1 MATNALSFYSGKR
14 VFVTGHTGFK
24 GSWLCRMLQ
33 CAGAE
38 LTGYALDPPTEP
50 SLFREAKI
58 AQGMRSVIGDV
69 RDADHLFRVFDE
81 TAPEVV
87 FHLAAQPLV
96 RRGYRLPVET
106 FEINLMGTVNVL
118 QCLRRSNQ
126 PVSAVIVTTDKVYR
140 NRECDIG
147 YNERDEL
154 GGSDPYAGS
163 KACAE
168 IACNVWRESYLAQTE
183 IAMST
188 VRAGNVIGGGDFA
201 AMRIIPD
208 CVRAALANRTIS
220 IRNPR
225 SIRPYQ
231 HVLEALFAY
240 LILAARQ
247 VVDPSIVGC
256 YNVGPDTQNCMRTS
270 DLVDIFCRIWG
281 GGLSWATCEDDGPAE
296 TGVLQLDSSKA
307 KEMLGWRPSWNV
319 AQAVERV
326 VEWTR
331 VWQAG
336 EDVARCMDAQA
347 RSWMQSF
354 EANEERTC
362 SRI

>member
-1 MATNALSFYSGKR
+1 MEAVVEERVSAWPQSSTATVATNALSFYSGKR

-168 IACNVWRESYLAQTE
+168 IACNATPSGSGAAGKP
-183 IAMST
+183 IMGSAPST
-188 VRAGNVIGGGDFA
+188 TPPCCRLPV
-201 AMRIIPD
+201 
-208 CVRAALANRTIS
+208 
-220 IRNPR
+220 IRNPGCGLPR
-225 SIRPYQ
+225 FW
-231 HVLEALFAY
+231 VAGLE
-240 LILAARQ
+240 
-247 VVDPSIVGC
+247 S
-256 YNVGPDTQNCMRTS
+256 
-270 DLVDIFCRIWG
+270 
-281 GGLSWATCEDDGPAE
+281 PA
-296 TGVLQLDSSKA
+296 
-307 KEMLGWRPSWNV
+307 
-319 AQAVERV
+319 
-326 VEWTR
+326 
-331 VWQAG
+331 
-336 EDVARCMDAQA
+336 
-347 RSWMQSF
+347 
-354 EANEERTC
+354 
-362 SRI
+362 